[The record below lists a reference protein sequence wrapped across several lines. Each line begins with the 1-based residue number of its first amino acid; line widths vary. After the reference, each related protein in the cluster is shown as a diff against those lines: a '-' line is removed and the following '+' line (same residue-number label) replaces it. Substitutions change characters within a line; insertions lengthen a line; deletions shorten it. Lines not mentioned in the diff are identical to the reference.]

1 MTVRLYLDSV
11 FLMQLFLNC
20 MVLSIVKIQL
30 GISLSRRRIWLTA
43 VVLSGLYAGIFL
55 LPLSLI
61 QAEVTA
67 TAVSFLG
74 LGVFFLPARYRR
86 HWRRMLIYVL
96 ADTLVASGILRIV
109 MNWWYALT
117 GGMPGLWAFLTF
129 ALALYEMVAQA
140 SRHYQK
146 SRARHIYPVTILS
159 AGQRRQVLAPYDT
172 GNGLTEPLSRR
183 PVCLVEE
190 ELLAGLTLEN
200 PLFFRAIP
208 FHTVG
213 CDEGLLY
220 GIEIPELLIDAEDG
234 VHSVKEVI
242 CAGVSKPLSP
252 KGNYQM
258 ILHPGIF

>member
-1 MTVRLYLDSV
+1 
-11 FLMQLFLNC
+11 
-20 MVLSIVKIQL
+20 VLSIVTIQL
-30 GISLSRRRIWLTA
+30 GISLSRGRIWLTA
-43 VVLSGLYAGIFL
+43 AVLSGLYAGLFL
-55 LPLSLI
+55 LPLSLVWLE
-61 QAEVTA
+61 AVA
-67 TAVSFLG
+67 TAFSALG
-74 LGVFFLPARYRR
+74 LCLFFLPARYRR
-86 HWRRMLIYVL
+86 HWRRLLMYAV
-96 ADTLVASGILRIV
+96 ADTLLASGILRIV

-117 GGMPGLWAFLTF
+117 GGMPGLWAFLLC
-129 ALALYEMVAQA
+129 ALLLRELAAWAVRRYK
-140 SRHYQK
+140 K

-159 AGQRRQVLAPYDT
+159 AGQKRRVLALYDT

-242 CAGVSKPLSP
+242 CAGVSKPLSA
-252 KGNYQM
+252 KGKYQM

>member
-1 MTVRLYLDSV
+1 MTVRLYLDSI

-20 MVLSIVKIQL
+20 VVLSVVRMQL
-30 GISLSRRRIWLTA
+30 GISVSRKRIWLTA
-43 VVLSGLYAGIFL
+43 AGMSGLDTCFFL
-55 LPLSLI
+55 LPFSLLWL
-61 QAEVTA
+61 EVTA
-67 TAVSFLG
+67 TVLNALG
-74 LGVFFLPARYRR
+74 LCFLFLPLRYRR
-86 HWRRMLIYVL
+86 HWRRLLLYGL

-109 MNWWYALT
+109 MSWWYALT
-117 GGMPGLWAFLTF
+117 GGMPGLWAFLMC
-129 ALALYEMVAQA
+129 ALILYETAVWGIG
-140 SRHYQK
+140 RYKK
-146 SRARHIYPVTILS
+146 SRGRHIYPVTILS
-159 AGQRRQVLAPYDT
+159 AGQKRQVQALYDT
-172 GNGLTEPLSRR
+172 GNGLTEPVSRR

-208 FHTVG
+208 FHTLG

-252 KGNYQM
+252 GGKYQM
-258 ILHPGIF
+258 ILHPGLF